1 MAPNATKGRNYLD
14 QLDNARCEGDWDA
27 VPELIRKVR
36 KHAPAR
42 ACLALTA
49 EIEHGIVKSTKSQR
63 PSIARPTTAGSDNGP
78 ATEVGVAAEL
88 PKLLTLIDE
97 EHTYAEDRFQAQ
109 VCVGWLHWVVGEYNL
124 AFGRLPEGLEE
135 NQVESLENISEWT
148 RVCMLKSAYL
158 RANCLARNEKEAEAL
173 GVFEAAIPESSF
185 SWSSQTAKK
194 ELRYWSELFL
204 TEYCMLSNG
213 CRDKGDVS
221 LEDDNSLAGFRSWA
235 RWWDASKGSTSAG
248 GFGFKGSV
256 PRRRIWF
263 EYYEALSTILQ
274 EDLAYPS
281 KYLFPAQTEP
291 SARAQLAVELKKA
304 ESAFEALLLN
314 ETTFPRADEDRE
326 EIELFV
332 EMFMRNWTIL
342 TGRGWSERDLGQG
355 GKAALSVS
363 VLEMLYRA
371 STKTFHST
379 AILRSLFLV
388 HLSLAEFDLA
398 LKSFD
403 SYLEIVK
410 KGKARVEKTGHEEKA
425 LDDDAT
431 VLETICL
438 CISVLSR
445 FGEREPADRAKELA
459 TELEHWLGKIKSPL
473 PSGVMAS
480 VREDGGRSSATG
492 DRVPAKILAL
502 AWQSIGLAQAQW
514 ARTTFD
520 TSSRTDNQKK
530 AITSL
535 RTSLSADFT
544 ASADFRGVFALGLL
558 LAEQRQLTTAI
569 ELVKT
574 ALLTKAPGDEML
586 VLHNGPFWRERAL
599 IPLWHLLSLLLS
611 ARQEYVLAARTCEC
625 AFEQFRDP
633 VVLFGRQAQFKSDH
647 LNEAEKDP
655 DASQGL
661 VDEMDDFE
669 KENILEIKMTQLAIV
684 EVTEGPRVAVNAS
697 LELLTLFS
705 RLFGSVQSK
714 QSLEPPKQAVLP
726 RTSGTFRSIRSGLF
740 GNRNSRAERR
750 DSNGTTRAPEDI
762 VATTQQRPQTQ
773 QSIQPISRAPTI
785 QITQENGGSPRAR
798 RKSTS
803 NEKRSESATRN
814 SARKRDSQGTRRRAA
829 STGPTPHAATV
840 VDGDNFYTPMP
851 GPDGLQA
858 SDFFSFAS
866 KRNPL
871 SRPSSASRANSQM
884 SDLSARPPGPDLSG
898 IALEVIE
905 PVGAVLP
912 VIQFDKDQVKA
923 RRSSI
928 LLKVWLMIA
937 GFYRRAEMYDD
948 AKGAVNEAQKLV
960 QTMESD
966 MGKTSSDSAKK
977 SPGSSSLRK
986 PGWAGQK
993 SIEELWAD
1001 VWNENARLQ
1010 LEKGDVDAARK
1021 DFEAALTHFPDHPG
1035 AIVGLSNILLD
1046 LYCEKTVPPPAF
1058 PGLDLVGGSDAMPG
1072 TDRSTSEVVFPERE
1086 HPDSPKHL
1094 PTGPL
1099 GLGAFR
1105 PQKHEPSK
1113 QASLPKSPNSLHHES
1128 QLEPPYKAASIPKV
1142 DRLASR
1148 DRAYGLL
1155 SNLTKLGAG
1164 WNNSEAWFALARAYE
1179 ESGQLDKAKDVL
1191 WWCVELEEGAGV
1203 REWTCVNTGG
1213 YVL

>member
-14 QLDNARCEGDWDA
+14 QLDNARCEGDWEA
-27 VPELIRKVR
+27 VPELVRKVR
-36 KHAPAR
+36 KHAPSR

-49 EIEHGIVKSTKSQR
+49 EIEYGIVKSTKSQKPAAAR
-63 PSIARPTTAGSDNGP
+63 PSTADSGNAP
-78 ATEVGVAAEL
+78 ATEIEAAAHL

-124 AFGRLPEGLEE
+124 AFVRLPEGLEE
-135 NQVESLENISEWT
+135 NQVESLDNISEWT

-158 RANCLARNEKEAEAL
+158 RANCLARNGKEVDAL
-173 GVFEAAIPESSF
+173 AVFESAIPPSSYP
-185 SWSSQTAKK
+185 WSSQTAKK

-213 CRDKGDVS
+213 CRGKGDVS

-235 RWWDASKGSTSAG
+235 RWWDASKGSTLAG

-274 EDLAYPS
+274 DDLAYPT
-281 KYLFPAQTEP
+281 KYMLPTQSEP
-291 SARAQLAVELKKA
+291 SARGQLLVELKKA
-304 ESAFEALLLN
+304 ETAFEALLLN
-314 ETTFPRADEDRE
+314 ETSFPKADEDRE
-326 EIELFV
+326 EVELFV
-332 EMFMRNWTIL
+332 EMLMRNWTIL

-355 GKAALSVS
+355 GKAGLSAS
-363 VLEMLYRA
+363 TLEMLYRA

-379 AILRSLFLV
+379 SILRNLFLV
-388 HLSLAEFDLA
+388 HLSVAEFDLA
-398 LKSFD
+398 QKAFD
-403 SYLEIVK
+403 SYLDIVQ
-410 KGKARVEKTGHEEKA
+410 KGKARVEKTGHEEKT

-445 FGEREPADRAKELA
+445 FGEREAADRAKELA
-459 TELEHWLGKIKSPL
+459 SELEHWVGKIESPV
-473 PSGVMAS
+473 PSGAMAS

-520 TSSRTDNQKK
+520 PSSRTDVQKK
-530 AITSL
+530 AIRSL
-535 RTSLSADFT
+535 RTSLSADFA
-544 ASADFRGVFALGLL
+544 ASADVRGVFALGLL
-558 LAEQRQLTTAI
+558 LAEQRELTTAI

-574 ALLTKAPGDEML
+574 ALLTRAPGDEML
-586 VLHNGPFWRERAL
+586 VLHNGPFWRERSL

-684 EVTEGPRVAVNAS
+684 EVVEGPRVAVNAS

-714 QSLEPPKQAVLP
+714 QSLEPPKPAVLP
-726 RTSGTFRSIRSGLF
+726 RTSGTFRSIRSGIF
-740 GNRNSRAERR
+740 GNRNSRADRR
-750 DSNGTTRAPEDI
+750 DSNGTVRPTNENAE
-762 VATTQQRPQTQ
+762 TTQQRPQTQ
-773 QSIQPISRAPTI
+773 QTIQTISRAPTI
-785 QITQENGGSPRAR
+785 QVTQENGSPRAR

-803 NEKRSESATRN
+803 NEKRSESANRN
-814 SARKRDSQGTRRRAA
+814 SLRKRESQGARRRAA
-829 STGPTPHAATV
+829 STGPTPHVATV
-840 VDGDNFYTPMP
+840 VDGETFYTPMP
-851 GPDGLQA
+851 GPEGLQA
-858 SDFFSFAS
+858 SDFFTFAN

-884 SDLSARPPGPDLSG
+884 SDWSARPPAPDMSG
-898 IALEVIE
+898 IALEGIE

-923 RRSSI
+923 RRSAI

-966 MGKTSSDSAKK
+966 LGTASADSGKK
-977 SPGSSSLRK
+977 SSGSSSLRK

-1001 VWNENARLQ
+1001 VWNEVGWPGHN
-1010 LEKGDVDAARK
+1010 DA
-1021 DFEAALTHFPDHPG
+1021 
-1035 AIVGLSNILLD
+1035 
-1046 LYCEKTVPPPAF
+1046 
-1058 PGLDLVGGSDAMPG
+1058 
-1072 TDRSTSEVVFPERE
+1072 
-1086 HPDSPKHL
+1086 
-1094 PTGPL
+1094 
-1099 GLGAFR
+1099 
-1105 PQKHEPSK
+1105 SK
-1113 QASLPKSPNSLHHES
+1113 
-1128 QLEPPYKAASIPKV
+1128 
-1142 DRLASR
+1142 
-1148 DRAYGLL
+1148 
-1155 SNLTKLGAG
+1155 
-1164 WNNSEAWFALARAYE
+1164 
-1179 ESGQLDKAKDVL
+1179 
-1191 WWCVELEEGAGV
+1191 
-1203 REWTCVNTGG
+1203 
-1213 YVL
+1213 

>member
-1 MAPNATKGRNYLD
+1 MAPNATKGRGYLD
-14 QLDNARCEGDWDA
+14 QLDTARCEGDWEA

-36 KHAPAR
+36 KHAPNR

-49 EIEHGIVKSTKSQR
+49 EIEHGIVKSTKSQK
-63 PSIARPTTAGSDNGP
+63 PTARPDTAGSGNTP
-78 ATEVGVAAEL
+78 ATEIEVAGQL

-124 AFGRLPEGLEE
+124 AFVRLPEGLEE
-135 NQVESLENISEWT
+135 NQVESLDNISEWT

-158 RANCLARNEKEAEAL
+158 RANCLARNGKEVEAL
-173 GVFEAAIPESSF
+173 TVFESAIPPSTF

-204 TEYCMLSNG
+204 TEYCMLFNG
-213 CRDKGDVS
+213 SRGKGDVS
-221 LEDDNSLAGFRSWA
+221 LEDDNSLASFRSWG
-235 RWWDASKGSTSAG
+235 RWWDASKGPTLAG
-248 GFGFKGSV
+248 GYGFKGSV

-274 EDLAYPS
+274 EDLPYPM
-281 KYLFPAQTEP
+281 KHIFPAQSEP
-291 SARAQLAVELKKA
+291 SARGQLLVELKRA
-304 ESAFEALLLN
+304 ETSFEGLLLS
-314 ETTFPRADEDRE
+314 ETTFPKADEDRE
-326 EIELFV
+326 EVELFV

-355 GKAALSVS
+355 GKAGLSAS
-363 VLEMLYRA
+363 TLEMLYRA

-379 AILRSLFLV
+379 AILRNLFIV
-388 HLSLAEFDLA
+388 HLAVAEFDLA
-398 LKSFD
+398 LKAFD
-403 SYLEIVK
+403 SYLDIVK
-410 KGKARVEKTGHEEKA
+410 KGKARVEKTGHQEST

-431 VLETICL
+431 MLDTICL

-445 FGEREPADRAKELA
+445 FGGREAAEKAKDLA
-459 TELEHWLGKIKSPL
+459 SELEHWLGKIAP
-473 PSGVMAS
+473 PQSGGAMAS

-492 DRVPAKILAL
+492 DRVPAKTLAL

-520 TSSRTDNQKK
+520 PSSRTEVQKK
-530 AITSL
+530 AIKSL
-535 RTSLSADFT
+535 RVSLSADFAT
-544 ASADFRGVFALGLL
+544 SADVRGVFALGLL
-558 LAEQRQLTTAI
+558 LAEQRELTTAI

-574 ALLTKAPGDEML
+574 ALLTRAAGDELL
-586 VLHNGPFWRERAL
+586 VLHNGPFWRERSL

-633 VVLFGRQAQFKSDH
+633 VVLFGRQSQFKSDH
-647 LNEAEKDP
+647 LNEAEKDL

-684 EVTEGPRVAVNAS
+684 EITEGPRVAVNAS

-714 QSLEPPKQAVLP
+714 QNLEPPKAAVLP
-726 RTSGTFRSIRSGLF
+726 RTSGTFRSIRSGIF

-750 DSNGTTRAPEDI
+750 DSNGTVRATDEN
-762 VATTQQRPQTQ
+762 AGSTQPRPQTQ
-773 QSIQPISRAPTI
+773 QTIQTISRAPTI
-785 QITQENGGSPRAR
+785 QITQENGSPRTR

-803 NEKRSESATRN
+803 NEKRSESARRN
-814 SARKRDSQGTRRRAA
+814 SLRKRESQGARRRAA
-829 STGPTPHAATV
+829 STGPAPHVATV
-840 VDGDNFYTPMP
+840 VDGETFYTPMP
-851 GPDGLQA
+851 GPEGLQA
-858 SDFFSFAS
+858 SDFFTFAN

-871 SRPSSASRANSQM
+871 SRPSSASRANSQL
-884 SDLSARPPGPDLSG
+884 SDWSARPPGPDMTG
-898 IALEVIE
+898 IALEGIE

-912 VIQFDKDQVKA
+912 VIQFDKDEVKA
-923 RRSSI
+923 RRSAI

-960 QTMESD
+960 QTMESEI
-966 MGKTSSDSAKK
+966 GQASGDSGKK
-977 SPGSSSLRK
+977 SSGSSSLRK
-986 PGWAGQK
+986 PGWGGQK

-1001 VWNENARLQ
+1001 VWSENAHLQ
-1010 LEKGDVDAARK
+1010 LGKGDADAARK
-1021 DFEAALTHFPDHPG
+1021 DFEAALTHFPDHP
-1035 AIVGLSNILLD
+1035 AAVVGLSNILLD

-1058 PGLDLVGGSDAMPG
+1058 PSLDLVGGSDAMPG
-1072 TDRSTSEVVFPERE
+1072 TEQSTAELVYPE
-1086 HPDSPKHL
+1086 PNQTDSPKL
-1094 PTGPL
+1094 FPTGPL
-1099 GLGAFR
+1099 GLGAFKT
-1105 PQKHEPSK
+1105 QKKEPLK
-1113 QASLPKSPNSLHHES
+1113 QAGLPKSPTSLHHETH
-1128 QLEPPYKAASIPKV
+1128 LEPPYKAASIPKV

-1155 SNLTKLGAG
+1155 SNLTKLGTG
-1164 WNNSEAWFALARAYE
+1164 WNYSEAWFALARAHE

-1191 WWCVELEEGAGV
+1191 WWCVELEEGSGV
-1203 REWTCVNTGG
+1203 RQWDCVNTGG

>member
-14 QLDNARCEGDWDA
+14 QLDNARCEGDWEA

-36 KHAPAR
+36 KHAPNR

-49 EIEHGIVKSTKSQR
+49 EIECGIVKSTKSQK
-63 PSIARPTTAGSDNGP
+63 PAAARPPTADSSNSP
-78 ATEVGVAAEL
+78 ATEIEVAAHL
-88 PKLLTLIDE
+88 PKVLTLIDE

-124 AFGRLPEGLEE
+124 AFVRLPDGLEE
-135 NQVESLENISEWT
+135 TQVESLDNISEWT

-158 RANCLARNEKEAEAL
+158 RANCLARNEKEVDAL
-173 GVFEAAIPESSF
+173 AVFEAAIPPSSYP
-185 SWSSQTAKK
+185 WSSQTAKK

-213 CRDKGDVS
+213 CRGKGDVS
-221 LEDDNSLAGFRSWA
+221 LEDDNSLAAFRSWA
-235 RWWDASKGSTSAG
+235 RWWDASKGSTLAG

-274 EDLAYPS
+274 DDLAYPT
-281 KYLFPAQTEP
+281 KYMLPAQSEP
-291 SARAQLAVELKKA
+291 SARGQLLVELKKA
-304 ESAFEALLLN
+304 ETAFEALLLN
-314 ETTFPRADEDRE
+314 ETSFPKADEDRE
-326 EIELFV
+326 EVELFV
-332 EMFMRNWTIL
+332 EMFTRNWTIL

-355 GKAALSVS
+355 GKAGLSAS
-363 VLEMLYRA
+363 TLEMLYRA

-379 AILRSLFLV
+379 AILRNLFLV
-388 HLSLAEFDLA
+388 HLSVAEFDLA
-398 LKSFD
+398 LKAFD
-403 SYLEIVK
+403 SYLDIVQ
-410 KGKARVEKTGHEEKA
+410 KGKARVEKTGHEEKT

-431 VLETICL
+431 VLETI
-438 CISVLSR
+438 S
-445 FGEREPADRAKELA
+445 
-459 TELEHWLGKIKSPL
+459 
-473 PSGVMAS
+473 
-480 VREDGGRSSATG
+480 
-492 DRVPAKILAL
+492 
-502 AWQSIGLAQAQW
+502 
-514 ARTTFD
+514 
-520 TSSRTDNQKK
+520 
-530 AITSL
+530 
-535 RTSLSADFT
+535 
-544 ASADFRGVFALGLL
+544 
-558 LAEQRQLTTAI
+558 
-569 ELVKT
+569 
-574 ALLTKAPGDEML
+574 
-586 VLHNGPFWRERAL
+586 
-599 IPLWHLLSLLLS
+599 
-611 ARQEYVLAARTCEC
+611 RTCEC

-684 EVTEGPRVAVNAS
+684 EVVEGPRVAVNAS

-714 QSLEPPKQAVLP
+714 QNLEPPKPAVLP
-726 RTSGTFRSIRSGLF
+726 RTSGTFRSIRSGIF
-740 GNRNSRAERR
+740 GNRNSRADRR
-750 DSNGTTRAPEDI
+750 DSNGTT
-762 VATTQQRPQTQ
+762 
-773 QSIQPISRAPTI
+773 ISRAPTI
-785 QITQENGGSPRAR
+785 QVTQENGSPRAR

-803 NEKRSESATRN
+803 NEKRI
-814 SARKRDSQGTRRRAA
+814 
-829 STGPTPHAATV
+829 
-840 VDGDNFYTPMP
+840 VDGETFYTPMP
-851 GPDGLQA
+851 GPEGLQA
-858 SDFFSFAS
+858 SDFFTFAN

-871 SRPSSASRANSQM
+871 SRPSSASRANSQ
-884 SDLSARPPGPDLSG
+884 L
-898 IALEVIE
+898 
-905 PVGAVLP
+905 
-912 VIQFDKDQVKA
+912 
-923 RRSSI
+923 
-928 LLKVWLMIA
+928 
-937 GFYRRAEMYDD
+937 AEMYDD

-966 MGKTSSDSAKK
+966 LGKASADSGKK
-977 SPGSSSLRK
+977 SAGSSSLRK

-1001 VWNENARLQ
+1001 VWNELG
-1010 LEKGDVDAARK
+1010 KGDVDAARK

-1072 TDRSTSEVVFPERE
+1072 TAKSTAELMFPERK
-1086 HPDSPKHL
+1086 HADSPKPL

-1099 GLGAFR
+1099 GLGAFK
-1105 PQKHEPSK
+1105 PQKQEPSK
-1113 QASLPKSPNSLHHES
+1113 PASLPKSPTSLHHES
-1128 QLEPPYKAASIPKV
+1128 HLEPPYKAAGIPKV

-1155 SNLTKLGAG
+1155 SNLSKLGSG

-1203 REWTCVNTGG
+1203 REWGCVNAGG